1 MKKKVFYVTMAA
13 IFAATSCTNELP
25 NEQPT
30 DVINI
35 VASINTCSPIDERRK
50 RQFLPG
56 RQNVTLSERNRWRK
70 SYC

>member
-35 VASINTCSPIDERRK
+35 VASISSQTRAPQLTNDGSGS
-50 RQFLPG
+50 F
-56 RQNVTLSERNRWRK
+56 S
-70 SYC
+70 